1 MRSHHGCSCG
11 GGLRG
16 HSRLVGLVL
25 RRLDLGLQVRRRVE
39 VLALLARAAALDIVH
54 ADGDRV
60 VAGVDHGA
68 VARVGEAAVRLAA
81 GAVAALELAADL
93 RGEVADRE
101 KMWTDTWM
109 FAERR
114 GRSTSRHAKCEILE
128 RSVHVSKNANNH
140 INACTRISKVSHHAL
155 MLLLQ

>member
-25 RRLDLGLQVRRRVE
+25 RRLDLGLEVRRRVE
-39 VLALLARAAALDIVH
+39 VLALLARAAALDVVH

-93 RGEVADRE
+93 RGRGGADRRR
-101 KMWTDTWM
+101 MWTDTRM

-114 GRSTSRHAKCEILE
+114 GRSTSRHAKCEYWSG
-128 RSVHVSKNANNH
+128 RY
-140 INACTRISKVSHHAL
+140 
-155 MLLLQ
+155 MF

>member
-1 MRSHHGCSCG
+1 M
-11 GGLRG
+11 RG

-39 VLALLARAAALDIVH
+39 VLALLARAAALDVVH

-68 VARVGEAAVRLAA
+68 VVRVGEAAVRLAA

-93 RGEVADRE
+93 HGGGRRGANRCVHGRE
-101 KMWTDTWM
+101 MWTDART

-114 GRSTSRHAKCEILE
+114 GRSTSRQTKCEYWSG
-128 RSVHVSKNANNH
+128 RKNANNH
-140 INACTRISKVSHHAL
+140 INACTR
-155 MLLLQ
+155 M

>member
-25 RRLDLGLQVRRRVE
+25 RCLDLGLQVCRRVE
-39 VLALLARAAALDIVH
+39 VLALLARAAALDVVH

-68 VARVGEAAVRLAA
+68 VAWVGEAAVRLAA

-93 RGEVADRE
+93 GERGAMRGVVRQ
-101 KMWTDTWM
+101 KMWTDTRM
-109 FAERR
+109 
-114 GRSTSRHAKCEILE
+114 KCEYQSG
-128 RSVHVSKNANNH
+128 RY
-140 INACTRISKVSHHAL
+140 
-155 MLLLQ
+155 MF